1 MYDDYPFAAPDLRSE
16 VNILVDHAR
25 RILTAY
31 DKRNDVSGGDGWVEF
46 EMVKL
51 RESMHHLF
59 GDPMPAPVTAPAVT
73 ARRPSQR
80 TRRFRRVLAIAS

>member
-1 MYDDYPFAAPDLRSE
+1 MYDDYTTTPDCGTE
-16 VNILVDHAR
+16 VSILVDHAR
-25 RILTAY
+25 RIITAY

-46 EMVKL
+46 EMSKL

-59 GDPMPAPVTAPAVT
+59 GDPMPAPVATVVPV
-73 ARRPSQR
+73 RRPIQR